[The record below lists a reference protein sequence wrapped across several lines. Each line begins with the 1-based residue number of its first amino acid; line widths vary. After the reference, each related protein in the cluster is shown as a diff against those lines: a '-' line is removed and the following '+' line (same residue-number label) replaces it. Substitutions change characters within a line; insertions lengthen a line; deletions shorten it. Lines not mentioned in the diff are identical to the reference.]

1 MPTLNY
7 LDFSILT
14 LVLSGVNKS
23 TTICNYDTAKINLL
37 SFSFYSII
45 WLIIWC
51 QNIHDHTGLREYKG
65 NYY

>member
-23 TTICNYDTAKINLL
+23 TTICDYDTANVATR
-37 SFSFYSII
+37 
-45 WLIIWC
+45 
-51 QNIHDHTGLREYKG
+51 IHLTFQ
-65 NYY
+65 